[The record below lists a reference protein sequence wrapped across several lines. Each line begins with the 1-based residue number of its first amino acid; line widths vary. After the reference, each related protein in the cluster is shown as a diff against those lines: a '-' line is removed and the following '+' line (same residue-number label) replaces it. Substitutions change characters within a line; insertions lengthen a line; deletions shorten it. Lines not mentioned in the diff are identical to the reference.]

1 MTTEGQT
8 GRSAARH
15 RSPSAENAAGP
26 GDSPEA
32 AMAVPP
38 AAAGQDV
45 TVDAAATTAPAPP
58 DDPEELGEEI
68 ERTREQLGETVQA
81 LAAKADV
88 KARAQDKAAQL
99 TGRLK
104 GEPGQAR
111 QQAAAKAG
119 QVQGQLADKTAG
131 PRQKV
136 ASVSGPANEQVRQ
149 QAATAAA
156 KISTVTPDPVQRAAA
171 KAADTVRRHRVPL
184 AVAVGAA
191 VLAWLVI
198 GRWRRR

>member
-38 AAAGQDV
+38 AAAGRDV
-45 TVDAAATTAPAPP
+45 TADAAATEPAPP
-58 DDPEELGEEI
+58 DDPEELREQI
-68 ERTREQLGETVQA
+68 ERTRDRLGETVQA

-99 TGRLK
+99 TERLK
-104 GEPGQAR
+104 GKADQAR
-111 QQAAAKAG
+111 QQAIAKAG

-149 QAATAAA
+149 QAATAVA